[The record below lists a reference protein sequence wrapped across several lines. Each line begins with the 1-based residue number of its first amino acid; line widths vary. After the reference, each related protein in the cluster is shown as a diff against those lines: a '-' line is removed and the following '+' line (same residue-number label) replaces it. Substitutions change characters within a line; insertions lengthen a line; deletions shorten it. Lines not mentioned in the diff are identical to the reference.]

1 MSIVFYC
8 QAVVLLSVLLN
19 GTITIRCFTS
29 DQTWYILYSQRAQG
43 PASHQ
48 KINLPN
54 FKEIMIMKSSIYGI
68 MAYACLLISMVAYH
82 LSPAAPGPL
91 LIVSAV
97 TMIAFALCISSSIR
111 NHDYS

>member
-1 MSIVFYC
+1 
-8 QAVVLLSVLLN
+8 
-19 GTITIRCFTS
+19 
-29 DQTWYILYSQRAQG
+29 
-43 PASHQ
+43 
-48 KINLPN
+48 
-54 FKEIMIMKSSIYGI
+54 MKSSIYGI